1 MVKNEKKTSPPRRYW
16 RRILGKGREREPKRA
31 CFLYYQHFNA
41 LLYREARAVQEQGF
55 EVDIISLRPSGENR
69 LFYKY
74 EGMNVFGIQE
84 RSAAE
89 KNFVLYFLQ
98 LFLFYMKATMLL
110 AMLAPE
116 RRYRLVHVTAPP
128 DVMVFAA
135 VFPKLF
141 GARIILDIHDI
152 GPELFMR
159 KMNVAEDRPVI
170 RFLKFLERVSVRFS
184 DHVITVTDFWKD
196 RLIARSVEPS
206 KITMLLNVPDNE
218 LFQPA
223 PAPVARSSFN
233 LFYHGSVEEHFG
245 IDTLLFAMPK
255 IKAHI
260 PHVNLHLYCG
270 KKGRAYADCERIAK
284 ELDLGSYVKF
294 HSGVPF
300 QELPRTLSN
309 ADMGIVPTKDSVFSN
324 EAVSMKALEYIS
336 MGIPIVISR
345 TRAHDFYYDNSMVK
359 FFEPRN
365 SEQLAAAVIELYD
378 SGEQRERQVRNA
390 LAFLKQHGWNKS
402 RQTYAAIV
410 KSLTMG
416 ARE

>member
-1 MVKNEKKTSPPRRYW
+1 MAEKGKESSLPRQSRRRTS
-16 RRILGKGREREPKRA
+16 KDHRERAPKRA

-41 LLYREARAVQEQGF
+41 LLYREAKAVQEQGF
-55 EVDIISLRPSGENR
+55 EVDIIALRPSGENR

-74 EGMNVFGIQE
+74 EDMNVFGIQE

-89 KNFVLYFLQ
+89 KNFALYLFQ
-98 LFLFYMKATMLL
+98 LFLFYMKATLLL
-110 AMLAPE
+110 AVLAPE

-135 VFPKLF
+135 IFPKLF

-159 KMNVAEDRPVI
+159 KMNVAEDRLVI
-170 RFLKFLERVSVRFS
+170 RLIKFLERVSVRFS

-196 RLIARSVEPS
+196 RLIARSVKPS
-206 KITMLLNVPDNE
+206 KITMLLNVPDSE
-218 LFQPA
+218 LFRPT
-223 PAPVARSSFN
+223 PAPVARTSFN

-260 PHVNLHLYCG
+260 PHVHLHLYCG
-270 KKGRAYADCERIAK
+270 KKGRTYADCERIAK
-284 ELDLGSYVKF
+284 ELNLGSYVKF

-300 QELPRTLSN
+300 QDLPRTLSN

-345 TRAHDFYYDNSMVK
+345 TRAHDFYYDSSMVK
-359 FFEPRN
+359 FFEPRD
-365 SEQLAAAVIELYD
+365 SEQLAAAVIELYN
-378 SGEQRERQVRNA
+378 SREQREQQVRNA

-410 KSLTMG
+410 ETLTGG
-416 ARE
+416 AKE